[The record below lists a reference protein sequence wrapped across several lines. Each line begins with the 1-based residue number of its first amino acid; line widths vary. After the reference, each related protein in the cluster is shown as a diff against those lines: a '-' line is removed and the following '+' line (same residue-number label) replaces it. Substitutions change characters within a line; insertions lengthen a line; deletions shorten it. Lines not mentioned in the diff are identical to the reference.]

1 MKTKRSAV
9 SDKRKAYMKAYGKKY
24 RAENKEKCSK
34 CEVEISANGKTGL
47 CLPCVNKIHNP
58 RVLPERY
65 CEECGKKLDR
75 KRNKSGLCKQ
85 HQLIKRNKS
94 VKQREASRKV
104 MEKLWEKPGFADEV
118 SERIKTFGWG
128 TDTFRLRMEK
138 DGNWRKQ
145 DEIPDF
151 EKYTEIVRD
160 ATDKNYQ
167 ANFYEIPD
175 AKKRSRE
182 YHLDHKVSIAY
193 GFENNIPAYI
203 IAHHKNLEVIHHS
216 LNESKHT
223 NNSITIDELLLEI
236 DR

>member
-1 MKTKRSAV
+1 MLADNASGASKIKTKLMLVIWSYTMKTK
-9 SDKRKAYMKAYGKKY
+9 
-24 RAENKEKCSK
+24 NKKCSK
-34 CEVEISANGKTGL
+34 CGK
-47 CLPCVNKIHNP
+47 
-58 RVLPERY
+58 E
-65 CEECGKKLDR
+65 LD
-75 KRNKSGLCKQ
+75 KRTKSGLC
-85 HQLIKRNKS
+85 HRDMMIKKNKDPAFIKKVS
-94 VKQREASRKV
+94 AGVKKSYIDNTELRKQRGKIGKAF
-104 MEKLWEKPGFADEV
+104 GFN
-118 SERIKTFGWG
+118 

-138 DGNWRKQ
+138 AGNWRKQ

-151 EKYTEIVRD
+151 EKYREIVRD

-216 LNESKHT
+216 LNESKYT
-223 NNSITIDELLLEI
+223 NNSITIDELMLEI